1 MAFPIGA
8 GPALEPRTQ
17 STRAGH
23 HLARGYTPPA
33 PAPLVALAFRLR
45 RALRVRLRGLA
56 AARYGEGDIYLAFL
70 GGLVIAACV
79 FVPFL
84 PRLSY

>member
-8 GPALEPRTQ
+8 GSALEPRAQ
-17 STRAGH
+17 STRAAH
-23 HLARGYTPPA
+23 VLARGYTPPA
-33 PAPLVALAFRLR
+33 PSPLASLAFRTR
-45 RALRVRLRGLA
+45 RALRTRLRGLK
-56 AARYGEGDIYLAFL
+56 AARYGEGDVYLAFI

-84 PRLSY
+84 PRLSN